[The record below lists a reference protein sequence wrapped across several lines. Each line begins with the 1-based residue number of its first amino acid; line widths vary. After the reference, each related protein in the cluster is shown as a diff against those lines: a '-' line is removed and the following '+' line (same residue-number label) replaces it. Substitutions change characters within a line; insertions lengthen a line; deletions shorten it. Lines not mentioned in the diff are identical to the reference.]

1 MIGHTGPGAI
11 IVVVVCLCAG
21 ACTTD
26 DIARGI
32 GQTLYNA
39 GRYVCTQSKNCDVR
53 DDDDH
58 GPTAPT
64 NRR

>member
-1 MIGHTGPGAI
+1 MIGHTGLGAI
-11 IVVVVCLCAG
+11 IVVVACLGAG

-26 DIARGI
+26 EVARGI

-39 GRYVCTQSKNCDVR
+39 GRYACTQSKNCDVQ

-58 GPTAPT
+58 GPPAPT

>member
-1 MIGHTGPGAI
+1 MIGHTRFGAI
-11 IVVVVCLCAG
+11 IVVVASLCAG
-21 ACTTD
+21 ACTTNEV
-26 DIARGI
+26 ARGI

-39 GRYVCTQSKNCDVR
+39 GRYACTQSKNCDVR

-58 GPTAPT
+58 APPAPT